1 MVSASGNIP
10 VEVETEAGEL
20 IAELHSAGWTV
31 STSRYDG
38 KSFGNWYVDLRRADL
53 TLRLVKDRS
62 QYMVDGPPTNE
73 IKAAGLYRAFDDLEE
88 FRHAIVKWATDPNV
102 SIGGGGSKYRSGEH
116 DV

>member
-1 MVSASGNIP
+1 VKITAMVSGSGNIP

-20 IAELHSAGWTV
+20 IAELNSAGWTV
-31 STSRYDG
+31 STSHYDA

-62 QYMVDGPPTNE
+62 QYMIGGPPTKT
-73 IKAAGLYRAFDDLEE
+73 IKATGLWRAFDDLEE

-102 SIGGGGSKYRSGEH
+102 SIGDADPSSSS
-116 DV
+116 